1 MDVAAAVG
9 YLAGGHPHDLAV
21 GEMCIRDR
29 YGVPPKLSELGVA
42 HDQLPAVARQ
52 ARYDGAALYN
62 EAEIT
67 LDDAL
72 EILEATY

>member
-1 MDVAAAVG
+1 M
-9 YLAGGHPHDLAV
+9 GGGGAHP
-21 GEMCIRDR
+21 
-29 YGVPPKLSELGVA
+29 PP
-42 HDQLPAVARQ
+42 PAVANQ

>member
-1 MDVAAAVG
+1 MPHTVAEV
-9 YLAGGHPHDLAV
+9 
-21 GEMCIRDR
+21 
-29 YGVPPKLSELGVA
+29 GVA
-42 HDQLPAVARQ
+42 HDQLPAVAKQ

>member
-1 MDVAAAVG
+1 M
-9 YLAGGHPHDLAV
+9 YK
-21 GEMCIRDR
+21 RQQ
-29 YGVPPKLSELGVA
+29 YGVPLKLSELGVA

>member
-1 MDVAAAVG
+1 MPPTVSAW
-9 YLAGGHPHDLAV
+9 
-21 GEMCIRDR
+21 
-29 YGVPPKLSELGVA
+29 GVPHAL
-42 HDQLPAVARQ
+42 LPAVAKQ